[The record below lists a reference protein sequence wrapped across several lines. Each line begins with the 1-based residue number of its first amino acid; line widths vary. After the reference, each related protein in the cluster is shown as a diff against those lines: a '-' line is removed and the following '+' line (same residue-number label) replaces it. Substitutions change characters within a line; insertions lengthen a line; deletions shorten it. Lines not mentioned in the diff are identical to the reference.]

1 MKEKIM
7 NFFNHGNLGNK
18 ALVKL
23 WDEKNSKWYFEIVD
37 IKKQEREAII
47 SYNELVSK
55 KSK

>member
-7 NFFNHGNLGNK
+7 NFFNHGNLENK